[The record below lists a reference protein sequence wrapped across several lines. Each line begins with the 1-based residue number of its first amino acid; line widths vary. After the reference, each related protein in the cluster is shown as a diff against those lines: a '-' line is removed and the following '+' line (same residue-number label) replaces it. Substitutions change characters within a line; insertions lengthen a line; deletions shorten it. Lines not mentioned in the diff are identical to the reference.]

1 MTWQLLLMDANAI
14 VCLLI
19 MVRLMFFRKEGKR
32 HRLSV
37 AVLAYPV
44 ILAAGF
50 NAFNIL
56 LGHYVQ
62 VNLGDLLLNSVICM
76 AVWLARGIWLR
87 SLSRSK
93 SCKLSMH
100 SEKPSG
106 HARMVRGT
114 DKPGQP
120 TKNHGYDVI
129 VGGSLFTSYADHPRK
144 LITLNPVL
152 KSTAAGRY
160 QLLSRYWDAYRSQ
173 LGLRDFSPASQTRWH
188 CSRLKNAAPCS
199 SSTKAISVRPLTAA
213 ATSGRRCPA
222 QVMASMSTRL
232 KTS

>member
-37 AVLAYPV
+37 AVLAYLV

-76 AVWLARGIWLR
+76 AMWLARGNLA
-87 SLSRSK
+87 K
-93 SCKLSMH
+93 
-100 SEKPSG
+100 
-106 HARMVRGT
+106 V
-114 DKPGQP
+114 
-120 TKNHGYDVI
+120 VI
-129 VGGSLFTSYADHPRK
+129 TE
-144 LITLNPVL
+144 
-152 KSTAAGRY
+152 
-160 QLLSRYWDAYRSQ
+160 
-173 LGLRDFSPASQTRWH
+173 
-188 CSRLKNAAPCS
+188 
-199 SSTKAISVRPLTAA
+199 
-213 ATSGRRCPA
+213 
-222 QVMASMSTRL
+222 
-232 KTS
+232 